1 MQYKVVVVSGLFS
14 TKRALEKLAKEV
26 KNDAI
31 AEGWEPLGGVACNQA
46 ELFQALIKRH

>member
-1 MQYKVVVVSGLFS
+1 MQYKVIVIGSCFS

-26 KNDAI
+26 NDAI
-31 AEGWEPLGGVACNQA
+31 ADGWEPLGGVACNQA